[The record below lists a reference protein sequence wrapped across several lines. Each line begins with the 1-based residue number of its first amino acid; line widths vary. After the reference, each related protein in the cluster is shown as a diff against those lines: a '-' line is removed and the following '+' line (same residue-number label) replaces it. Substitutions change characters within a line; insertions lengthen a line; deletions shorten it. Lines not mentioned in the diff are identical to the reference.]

1 MFLLLLA
8 CTENE
13 LVLKEAPV
21 DTEEEAPGDPD
32 IAVSPKKIDFGEVM
46 LDSENSAVVTITNE
60 GEGTL
65 LLDSPTLVGRTAG
78 VTLSTLGS
86 SLLAAGAKTDF
97 VVTWVA
103 EAGGLDDVVSLGSND
118 PDEPEVEVSLAGTLP
133 AGEIEV
139 TPSSHDFGTIAV
151 GSSDAV
157 TVTVSNVGSGPL
169 TIDRVTF
176 SATDGDLSVLDYGSL
191 ALLPV
196 VLDPAESTTV
206 VVTYAPADG
215 SGDEGTLAVFSDDPS
230 TYEAGTIFVGQGSD
244 PDPCEGFTQHV
255 KLTITADD
263 AWQGWLDGSNF
274 TAPGQ
279 NAWSS
284 IDSLEWDLDC
294 GDHTL
299 ALYATDTA
307 QVIAGVLAAIEV
319 EGTVTFVSGPSNW
332 TMYDTSPPADWTD
345 IGFDDS
351 AWHIPEVCADTSPWG
366 STPQP
371 LYDLGA
377 QWIWWTSDCR
387 NLGEA
392 WLRLNFT
399 VP

>member
-1 MFLLLLA
+1 MFLLLA

-13 LVLKEAPV
+13 LVAKENPA
-21 DTEEEAPGDPD
+21 DTEVEEPLGPD
-32 IAVSPKKIDFGEVM
+32 IAVSPRSVDFGEVEAG
-46 LDSENSAVVTITNE
+46 SENSAVVTVTNE
-60 GEGTL
+60 GDGDL
-65 LLDSPTLVGRTAG
+65 LLDSPSLRGRTAG
-78 VTLSTLGS
+78 VTLSALGS
-86 SLLAAGAKTDF
+86 SLLPGGAKTDF

-103 EAGGLDDVVSLGSND
+103 EAGGLDDVVVLTSND
-118 PDEPEVEVSLAGTLP
+118 PDEAEVEVALAGTLP

-139 TPSSHDFGTIAV
+139 SPTSHDFGTLAV

-157 TVTVSNVGSGPL
+157 TVTVSNVGRGPL

-176 SATDGDLSVLDYGSL
+176 AATDSDLSVLDYGGL
-191 ALLPV
+191 ALLPA
-196 VLDPAESTTV
+196 VLSPSESTTV
-206 VVTYAPADG
+206 VVSYAPADG
-215 SGDEGTLAVFSDDPS
+215 SGDEGTLAVFSDDPD
-230 TYEAGTIFVGQGSD
+230 TYEAGTTFVGQGSD

-263 AWQGWLDGSNF
+263 AWQGWLDGTAF

-284 IDSLEWDLDC
+284 IDTLEWDLEC
-294 GDHTL
+294 GDHAL

-332 TMYDTSPPADWTD
+332 TMYDTTPPADWTD
-345 IGFDDS
+345 IAFDDS
-351 AWHIPEVCADTSPWG
+351 AWHIPEVCGDTSPWG